1 MSLVPFRFTPALTR
15 AVVLAGAACLMPISA
30 VAQTKMRVRVASDEA
45 KVSVSRRPD
54 GGFVTMA
61 SAGTIL
67 DVVHL
72 DGDHYA
78 ARDTNWYLVLLP
90 RDAWGR
96 RHTGWISGRDVQEM
110 PVERAETP
118 APMPPTPAVSAP
130 RPSATPPPTP
140 TPPPVA
146 APNAARA
153 SDAAVRTSPAR
164 PSIDV
169 PDVVVHFAFDKSDLT
184 PEAMSTLDCALE
196 MVTDG
201 QAVSF
206 VLEGHADST
215 GTEPYNE
222 RLGLARAEAVRTY
235 LTGQHR
241 VPAGK
246 VSVVSFG
253 EGQPAASNSTRDGRA
268 ENRRVVVKVT
278 G

>member
-1 MSLVPFRFTPALTR
+1 
-15 AVVLAGAACLMPISA
+15 
-30 VAQTKMRVRVASDEA
+30 
-45 KVSVSRRPD
+45 
-54 GGFVTMA
+54 
-61 SAGTIL
+61 
-67 DVVHL
+67 
-72 DGDHYA
+72 
-78 ARDTNWYLVLLP
+78 
-90 RDAWGR
+90 
-96 RHTGWISGRDVQEM
+96 
-110 PVERAETP
+110 
-118 APMPPTPAVSAP
+118 
-130 RPSATPPPTP
+130 
-140 TPPPVA
+140 
-146 APNAARA
+146 
-153 SDAAVRTSPAR
+153 
-164 PSIDV
+164 
-169 PDVVVHFAFDKSDLT
+169 
-184 PEAMSTLDCALE
+184 